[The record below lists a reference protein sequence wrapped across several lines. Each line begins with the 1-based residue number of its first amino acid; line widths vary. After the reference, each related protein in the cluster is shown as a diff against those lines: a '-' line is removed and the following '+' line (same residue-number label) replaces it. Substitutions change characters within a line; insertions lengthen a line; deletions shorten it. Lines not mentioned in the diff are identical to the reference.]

1 MVTKVALLNGVI
13 GGGITYLSYIKKILE
28 HAPKIW
34 EIEVFQ
40 STHTKISIDESK
52 KFLNCDVI
60 LLRHSD
66 QLKNFDIVISNDA
79 FIGRYLINKR
89 TIFVGHGNAPMPCH
103 NNTFF
108 ADWTAFWD
116 CIITASKSAIKF
128 NGEGISYY
136 RKNRLN
142 GSIKHQGFIPTG
154 SISDLFNDLKKTT
167 LCQIPPLRKI
177 KKYNV
182 SNIPKLKNNIT
193 IGFLPTSS
201 RVIPPELSIYSY
213 LDTIIE
219 PIISEFPE
227 SEVIFR
233 PYPAD
238 LNHPKMSLVEDYL
251 NKFSNVFFEKK
262 DVSSNNFFNKCDVLI
277 SDASTGGISFLL
289 DKCIPPIYWKS
300 VDTKSHSVPTNSF
313 YEMLKD
319 KVFVAENIE
328 QLIKFI
334 HECKNLTIKQRLNY
348 FYRYCDDELIVE
360 NNICSILETLDVNS
374 KFDINKYPSVDN
386 CGLLNLN

>member
-1 MVTKVALLNGVI
+1 M
-13 GGGITYLSYIKKILE
+13 
-28 HAPKIW
+28 
-34 EIEVFQ
+34 
-40 STHTKISIDESK
+40 
-52 KFLNCDVI
+52 
-60 LLRHSD
+60 
-66 QLKNFDIVISNDA
+66 
-79 FIGRYLINKR
+79 
-89 TIFVGHGNAPMPCH
+89 
-103 NNTFF
+103 
-108 ADWTAFWD
+108 
-116 CIITASKSAIKF
+116 
-128 NGEGISYY
+128 
-136 RKNRLN
+136 
-142 GSIKHQGFIPTG
+142 
-154 SISDLFNDLKKTT
+154 
-167 LCQIPPLRKI
+167 
-177 KKYNV
+177 
-182 SNIPKLKNNIT
+182 KNNIT

>member
-1 MVTKVALLNGVI
+1 M
-13 GGGITYLSYIKKILE
+13 
-28 HAPKIW
+28 
-34 EIEVFQ
+34 
-40 STHTKISIDESK
+40 
-52 KFLNCDVI
+52 
-60 LLRHSD
+60 
-66 QLKNFDIVISNDA
+66 
-79 FIGRYLINKR
+79 
-89 TIFVGHGNAPMPCH
+89 
-103 NNTFF
+103 
-108 ADWTAFWD
+108 
-116 CIITASKSAIKF
+116 
-128 NGEGISYY
+128 
-136 RKNRLN
+136 
-142 GSIKHQGFIPTG
+142 
-154 SISDLFNDLKKTT
+154 
-167 LCQIPPLRKI
+167 
-177 KKYNV
+177 
-182 SNIPKLKNNIT
+182 KNNIT

-219 PIISEFPE
+219 PITSEFPE

-262 DVSSNNFFNKCDVLI
+262 DVGSNNFFNKCDVLI

-300 VDTKSHSVPTNSF
+300 VDTKSYSVPSNSF